1 MRAGVLTFVLLF
13 TTGLAHAD
21 KVYKW
26 VDAQGNVLYTDQPRN
41 GAQEVKIAR
50 PATSAAQAS
59 ETVRQQLAALAAVVE
74 PDRSKPSAVTLSAP
88 ANEET
93 IRNNDGNV
101 TVALRMQPEPRNG
114 ERVRLTLD
122 GGMVDTEVNPPG
134 IVLAGLDQGTHT
146 LQASVTDSSGRVL
159 VRSDMVTF
167 YLKHDS
173 SLTPAGPG
181 NYPQTYPPQ
190 PYTAVYPP
198 QPYKPVYP
206 ASGTPKPNNP
216 PSGAP
221 KSGR

>member
-1 MRAGVLTFVLLF
+1 MRAAVLTFVLVLA
-13 TTGLAHAD
+13 TGFAHAD

-41 GAQEVKIAR
+41 GAQEIRIAR
-50 PATSAAQAS
+50 PSVSAAQAS
-59 ETVRQQLAALAAVVE
+59 QSVREQLAALAAVVE

-101 TVALRMQPEPRNG
+101 TVAFRVQPEPRSG
-114 ERVRLTLD
+114 ERIRLTLD
-122 GGMVDTEVNPPG
+122 GNVVDAEVSPPG
-134 IVLAGLDQGTHT
+134 IVLSGLDQGTHT
-146 LQASVTDSSGRVL
+146 LQAAVTDGSGRVL
-159 VRSDMVTF
+159 TRSDLVTF

-173 SLTPAGPG
+173 TLAPAGPG

-190 PYTAVYPP
+190 PYPAAYPP
-198 QPYKPVYP
+198 QPYTPVY
-206 ASGTPKPNNP
+206 P

-221 KSGR
+221 KPNNPSSAAPKAGH